1 VRACCY
7 ACVLVHRTC
16 RSAKVETLGLIIV
29 NFSDSDDDLGET
41 EEMMELRAEHRRL
54 ARQAQRS
61 KSRAQEL
68 YARTALYN
76 KVSVEWPTQQRRQ
89 GAQA

>member
-1 VRACCY
+1 M
-7 ACVLVHRTC
+7 
-16 RSAKVETLGLIIV
+16 K
-29 NFSDSDDDLGET
+29 
-41 EEMMELRAEHRRL
+41 ELRAEHRRL

-68 YARTALYN
+68 YARTALNN

-89 GAQA
+89 GAEA